1 MKVIG
6 LCGGSGSGKSR
17 FAAFF
22 ADRGIP
28 TQDADAVYHEIIAR
42 RGDCLREL
50 VTEYGAGILADD
62 GSLSRKA
69 LAAIVFA
76 PDAMRDTRV
85 RRLSEITHKYVIREI
100 DAFIAREAEKGTGI
114 LLIDVP
120 LLFESGLSLRCDLT
134 VAVLADRET
143 RIRRIVARDGLDY
156 EAAKRRIDAQP
167 SDDYYRLRAD
177 RIVYNDGDAATL
189 SREADDILSLCRSP
203 LIPLSK

>member
-1 MKVIG
+1 MRVIG
-6 LCGGSGSGKSR
+6 ITGGSGSGKSR

-22 ADRGIP
+22 AEKGIP
-28 TQDADAVYHEIIAR
+28 TQDADVVYHEIVAR

-50 VTEYGAGILADD
+50 VAEYGSDILADD

-76 PDAMRDTRV
+76 PGDMRDFRV
-85 RRLSEITHKYVIREI
+85 RRLSEITHKYVISEI
-100 DAFIAREAEKGTGI
+100 DAFIRREAEKGTAI
-114 LLIDVP
+114 VLLDVP
-120 LLFESGLSLRCDLT
+120 LLFQSGLSLRCDLT

-143 RIRRIVARDGLDY
+143 RIRRIIARDGIDR

-177 RIVYNDGDAATL
+177 RIVYNDGDTATL
-189 SREADDILSLCRSP
+189 SREADDILL
-203 LIPLSK
+203 LFH